1 MTAKRVFYLSFAF
14 KTLSDII
21 SITTMSDSPIKDY
34 TSLPSALWSQAVG
47 DLAVYLKHTN
57 GRVHTCYHTAF
68 EKAIATK
75 VSEAP
80 VWRALAGP
88 FNANGRAFI
97 AWGNLASL
105 DRRGNGMVLFETEH
119 AKYFVLS
126 VGINLCEGGIEI
138 HEHTGGDITEW
149 GISLDNNRAELDWC
163 ESIMCGEHPSL
174 RSQGAYRSSYERAQM
189 HMKENRGLLRFL
201 HEEKTAQCLAKQTSP
216 RRSPEELRR
225 VIREMK
231 AKNKR
236 KAQVTTEAA
245 AKKAKQSHPTA
256 AEISEANRLLQAFV
270 GPTTLEVAQAAN
282 ETAKEIVKASVPK
295 FKVTE

>member
-1 MTAKRVFYLSFAF
+1 MPF
-14 KTLSDII
+14 KTLSDFI
-21 SITTMSDSPIKDY
+21 SISVTMSDSIKDF
-34 TSLPSALWSQAVG
+34 TSLRRALCSQAVG
-47 DLAVYLKHTN
+47 DIALYLNYTN
-57 GRVHTCYHTAF
+57 GRVHSCYNAAF
-68 EKAIATK
+68 EKAIADG

-97 AWGNLASL
+97 AWGNLASV

-126 VGINLCEGGIEI
+126 VGITLCEGGIEI

-149 GISLDNNRAELDWC
+149 GISLDNNHAELDWC
-163 ESIMCGEHPSL
+163 KTIMWSDHIPL

-201 HEEKTAQCLAKQTSP
+201 HEEKTAQCLAKQASP
-216 RRSPEELRR
+216 RRSPEELRK

-236 KAQVTTEAA
+236 KAQVAAEAA

-256 AEISEANRLLQAFV
+256 AAISEANRLLQAFV

-295 FKVTE
+295 FKVGDKA

>member
-1 MTAKRVFYLSFAF
+1 
-14 KTLSDII
+14 
-21 SITTMSDSPIKDY
+21 MSDSIKDF
-34 TSLPSALWSQAVG
+34 TSLPSALWSRDVGDIAVG
-47 DLAVYLKHTN
+47 DLAVGDLAVGDLAVGDLALYLNYTN
-57 GRVHTCYHTAF
+57 GRVPTCYHDAF
-68 EKAIATK
+68 EKAIAEG

-97 AWGNLASL
+97 AWENVASV

-126 VGINLCEGGIEI
+126 VGITLCEGGIEI

-149 GISLDNNRAELDWC
+149 GISLDNNHAELDWC
-163 ESIMCGEHPSL
+163 KTIMWSDHIPL

-216 RRSPEELRR
+216 RRCRCPEELRR

-231 AKNKR
+231 AKR
-236 KAQVTTEAA
+236 KAQATAEAA

-256 AEISEANRLLQAFV
+256 TEISEANRLLQAFV

>member
-1 MTAKRVFYLSFAF
+1 
-14 KTLSDII
+14 
-21 SITTMSDSPIKDY
+21 MSDSIKDF
-34 TSLPSALWSQAVG
+34 TSLRRALCSQAVG
-47 DLAVYLKHTN
+47 DIALYLNYTN
-57 GRVHTCYHTAF
+57 GRVHSCYNAAF
-68 EKAIATK
+68 EKAIADG

-97 AWGNLASL
+97 AWGNLASV

-126 VGINLCEGGIEI
+126 VGITLCEGGIEI

-149 GISLDNNRAELDWC
+149 GISLDNNHAELDWC
-163 ESIMCGEHPSL
+163 KTIMWSDHIPL

-201 HEEKTAQCLAKQTSP
+201 HEEKTAQCLAKQASP
-216 RRSPEELRR
+216 RRSPEELRK

-236 KAQVTTEAA
+236 KAQATAEAA
-245 AKKAKQSHPTA
+245 AKKAKQTSHPTA
-256 AEISEANRLLQAFV
+256 AAISEANRLLQAFV

>member
-1 MTAKRVFYLSFAF
+1 
-14 KTLSDII
+14 
-21 SITTMSDSPIKDY
+21 MSDSPTRDY
-34 TSLPSALWSQAVG
+34 TSLRRALSSQAVG
-47 DLAVYLKHTN
+47 DIAVGDIAVGDIAVGDIALYLKHTN
-57 GRVHTCYHTAF
+57 NRVPTCYHDAF
-68 EKAIATK
+68 KNAIANG

-97 AWGNLASL
+97 AWENVASV

-126 VGINLCEGGIEI
+126 VGITLCEGGIEI

-149 GISLDNNRAELDWC
+149 GISLDNNHAELDWC
-163 ESIMCGEHPSL
+163 KTIMSGEHIPL

-201 HEEKTAQCLAKQTSP
+201 HEEKTAQCLAKQASP
-216 RRSPEELRR
+216 RRCPEELRR

-231 AKNKR
+231 AKR
-236 KAQVTTEAA
+236 KAQATAEAA

-256 AEISEANRLLQAFV
+256 TEISEANRLLQAFV

-295 FKVTE
+295 FKVGDKA